1 MSIDP
6 EGWVEAGTWLTR
18 ARRLGP
24 LRYSDLGRR
33 RLGRPAAVAEL
44 ATWLAARIDE
54 WWRAAGEADPFT
66 LVVASGDDGTL
77 ARAVID
83 RAPKCATALRYILV
97 DPDHPDPALPPAA
110 MVAALPLENP
120 AFLYPAAADPTP
132 GSTDGVLDGDPDD
145 RPLAQGIGPLFTFLG
160 DIPALGDGPGAIV
173 AIGVVSRLPYDLY
186 TIADGAWREVRAAAE
201 GESMVETEVPV
212 NEPPAVVTP
221 AVSGGRHL
229 VATGAVSWL
238 REVLVANSSGILA
251 VVDDD
256 LPAEQLAA
264 VHRPTHPSPES
275 LPGTPYLSLMWHMG
289 RLA

>member
-1 MSIDP
+1 VTIDP
-6 EGWVEAGTWLTR
+6 EGWDEAGTWLTR

-33 RLGRPAAVAEL
+33 RLGRPAGVGEL
-44 ATWLAARIDE
+44 AVWLAARIDE
-54 WWRAAGEADPFT
+54 WWRASGEADPFT
-66 LVVASGDDGTL
+66 VVVASGDDGML

-83 RAPKCATALRYILV
+83 LAPKCVAALRYILV

-120 AFLYPAAADPTP
+120 AFLYPSAGDPTP
-132 GSTDGVLDGDPDD
+132 ETTDGTLDDDTDD

-160 DIPALGDGPGAIV
+160 DIPALGDGSGAIV
-173 AIGVVSRLPYDLY
+173 AIGVASRLPYDLY

-201 GESMVETEVPV
+201 GESMVETEVQV
-212 NEPPAVVTP
+212 NEAPAVLTA

-229 VATGAVSWL
+229 VATGAVAWL
-238 REVLVANSSGILA
+238 RAVLVSNSSGTLA

-264 VHRPTHPSPES
+264 VRRPTHPSPEPV
-275 LPGTPYLSLMWHMG
+275 PGTPYLSLTWRMG

>member
-1 MSIDP
+1 MNIDP
-6 EGWVEAGTWLTR
+6 AGWVESSGWLAR

-24 LRYSDLGRR
+24 LRYSELGRR
-33 RLGRPAAVAEL
+33 RLDRPAAVGQL
-44 ATWLAARIDE
+44 AAWLAARIDE
-54 WWRAAGEADPFT
+54 WWRASGEPDPFT

-83 RAPKCATALRYILV
+83 LAPKCTAALRYILV
-97 DPDHPDPALPPAA
+97 DPDHPDPAVPPAA

-120 AFLYPAAADPTP
+120 AFLYPSAGDPTP
-132 GSTDGVLDGDPDD
+132 ESADGVVDGDPDD

-173 AIGVVSRLPYDLY
+173 AIGVASRLPYDLY
-186 TIADGAWREVRAAAE
+186 TIAGGAWREVRAAAE
-201 GESMVETEVPV
+201 GESMVETEVSA
-212 NEPPAVVTP
+212 NEVPAVLTA

-229 VATGAVSWL
+229 VATGAVDWL
-238 REVLVANSSGILA
+238 RAVLVSNSSGMLA

-256 LPAEQLAA
+256 LPADQLAA
-264 VHRPTHPSPES
+264 VRRPTNPSPEPV
-275 LPGTPYLSLMWHMG
+275 PGTPYLSLMWRMG